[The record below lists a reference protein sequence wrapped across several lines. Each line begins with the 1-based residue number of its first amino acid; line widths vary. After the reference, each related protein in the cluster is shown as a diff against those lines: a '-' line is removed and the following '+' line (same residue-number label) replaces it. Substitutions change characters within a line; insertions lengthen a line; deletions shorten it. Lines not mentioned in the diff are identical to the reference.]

1 MEAQDRTLFS
11 GNRWLPLRKRF
22 RLIVLCS
29 LVAASGAGV
38 LSFWQPRLYRASTF
52 LLLAESKLADVD
64 SKVTNFVYYELLR
77 SYETLI
83 NNDYL
88 VSKTI
93 QKFNLQGDPYN
104 LGVDTFR
111 RRGILRVEL
120 SKNTRLLEV
129 TVEFPNAQLAADICN
144 YFVGQAVAFNEEL
157 NSRDAEKARL
167 FLKEQLDR
175 AGQGMELARRNLLAF
190 NEGSTIE
197 ALRESVRSLLAEKS
211 ENETELAALHLELAR
226 NAAKKDKLAAAER
239 DSNTTDSP
247 IHYRIME
254 MESETAGIQATMSAL
269 RKVLE
274 THKQTLARLEKEKA
288 VKESTLQQLLDEFD
302 LARESYA
309 TLSRKYQDASLN
321 VGARSTDLKMITPA
335 VIPERPFKPRIVLN
349 TILAAMFGLLISVA
363 LSFFLHSLE
372 ASKARSGG
380 GFLVEEKIVE
390 VRRQGKGVQ

>member
-1 MEAQDRTLFS
+1 MEVQDRSIIS
-11 GNRWLPLRKRF
+11 GNRWSPLRKRF
-22 RLIVLCS
+22 RLIVLCT
-29 LVAASGAGV
+29 LVAALSAGV
-38 LSFWQPRLYRASTF
+38 LSFWQPRLYRANTF

-93 QKFNLQGDPYN
+93 QNFNLQGAPYN

-129 TVEFPNAQLAADICN
+129 TVEFPNAQLAAEICN

-167 FLKEQLDR
+167 FLKEQLDG
-175 AGQGMELARRNLLAF
+175 AGQGMESARRNLVEF
-190 NEGSTIE
+190 NQSSTIE
-197 ALRESVRSLLAEKS
+197 ALRESVRRLLAENT
-211 ENETELAALHLELAR
+211 ENETELAALLLELTR
-226 NAAKKDKLAAAER
+226 NAAKKESLVANSR
-239 DSNTTDSP
+239 NSNHPDSAVQ
-247 IHYRIME
+247 YRIVE
-254 MESETAGIQATMSAL
+254 MQSETAGIQAALSAL

-274 THKQTLARLEKEKA
+274 TNKQTLARLEKEKA
-288 VKESTLQQLLDEFD
+288 VKESRLQQLLDEYD

-335 VIPERPFKPRIVLN
+335 VIPERPFKPRVVLN
-349 TILAAMFGLLISVA
+349 IILAAGFGLLFSVG
-363 LSFFLHSLE
+363 LSFLLHNLE
-372 ASKARSGG
+372 ASKVVRAG

-390 VRRQGKGVQ
+390 VRRQGKGG